1 MIKSGMVLAREIGA
15 LRHALGE
22 GVCAALLDP
31 MVVEVMANDDGAVW
45 VDRLGEGRGA
55 TGLVISAAAAETV
68 IRLIASHIDEPVG
81 RARPEV
87 AGTLPESGE
96 RFQGVLPPLAQR
108 PIFTIRKRPP
118 VVWGLEDYVGQ
129 GIMTAAQAGLLRRAA
144 GARENVLIAGG
155 TGSGKTTLANA
166 LLAEPAFRDDRI
178 VLIEDTPEL
187 QCVATDKVGLLSRR
201 AEPAITLRDLV
212 KMTLRLRPDRIVI
225 GELRD
230 GGALDLL
237 KAWNTGHPG
246 GVATLHANSPRD
258 ALYRL
263 EELIGEVSAHIPRRA
278 IAAAIRWIVFI
289 ARIPRGRRVEAV
301 TRVGGHDDHDYVLHL
316 DGEDEG
322 GFEAVMAGRAA
333 RPAAI

>member
-1 MIKSGMVLAREIGA
+1 MIKSSTVLDREIGA
-15 LRHALGE
+15 LRHALGD
-22 GVCAALLDP
+22 GVRAALQDP
-31 MVVEVMANDDGAVW
+31 LVVEVMANDDGAVW
-45 VDRLGEGRGA
+45 VDRLGKGRGP
-55 TGLVISAAAAETV
+55 TGLVISPEAAETV

-81 RARPEV
+81 RGRPEV
-87 AGTLPESGE
+87 SGTLPETGE
-96 RFQGVLPPLAQR
+96 RFQGVLPPLSRR

-118 VVWGLEDYVGQ
+118 VVWSLEDYVHQ

-144 GARENVLIAGG
+144 GSRENVLIAGG

-166 LLAEPAFRDDRI
+166 LLAEPAFKGERI
-178 VLIEDTPEL
+178 VIIEDTPEL
-187 QCVATDKVGLLSRR
+187 QCVAEDKVALLVKRSD
-201 AEPAITLRDLV
+201 PAVTIRDLV

-230 GGALDLL
+230 GAALDLL

-263 EELIGEVSAHIPRRA
+263 EELIGEVSAYIPRRA

-289 ARIPRGRRVEAV
+289 ARTPTGRVVGPVARVS
-301 TRVGGHDDHDYVLHL
+301 GHDGHDYTLSV
-316 DGEDEG
+316 DGDDEE
-322 GFEAVMAGRAA
+322 GFEAVMAGTAA
-333 RPAAI
+333 RLPVA